1 MSPSTSRPASEAS
14 RLDALH
20 RLNLLDTPSNASFD
34 RITRMASRL
43 FNLPL
48 AAVSLSDVNRQWFK
62 SRVGI
67 VQDAVPRLK
76 APCARITET
85 SQMLVVNDLHSDSF
99 YADSPLASAGVRF
112 YAGAP
117 LLTNDGYC
125 LGSMCVLGTE
135 PRDVTEA
142 ECAALR
148 DMADMVMAQIE
159 LQHALGRVDPASGLP
174 NRTQFVDDFNDLNQD
189 RPAGEERVA
198 GLLNLASPEQFSSAL
213 RAMGATWLD
222 EVVGEAVRMLGETI
236 GAGRTVYHV
245 TPTEFAFVTPPGTDI
260 GAFCSEMETWLERRA
275 ASVTSRFVTTA
286 RIGVAPFTI
295 GVTGSADLLRNLHS
309 AAQHAFDQ
317 DRGVSVFSQEQ
328 DAAHRRSFWLIN
340 EFGAALDGAASAL
353 VDGAAGALV
362 DGAADPAVSQLR
374 LVFQP
379 KVDLAS
385 GACIGA
391 EALLRWRHPEFGEV
405 SPGEFIPIIERTSMV
420 RATTDWVL
428 RSAMRQLAAWRAE
441 GLELELAV
449 NVSAVNLLEPDFCER
464 VVAHLRSHGLPAS
477 SLALEITESALMKNP
492 KVAEATLRALH
503 GAGVRV
509 AIDDFGTGYSSL
521 AYLQSLPAQVVKIDQ
536 SFVRGIENDERK
548 RSLVSAMI
556 KLSHDLGHR
565 VVAEGVETAEVA
577 GVLKGADCDEA
588 QGYWYAKPLAPE
600 VFVAWLAGRDREA
613 AQVA

>member
-1 MSPSTSRPASEAS
+1 MSPSPPRPQGEAS
-14 RLDALH
+14 RLDVLH
-20 RLNLLDTPSNASFD
+20 KLNLLDTSPNAAFD

-48 AAVSLSDVNRQWFK
+48 AAVSLTDVNRQWFK

-67 VQDAVPRLK
+67 VQESIPRLK
-76 APCARITET
+76 APCARVAE
-85 SQMLVVNDLHSDSF
+85 SAGMLVVNDLQADGF
-99 YADSPLASAGVRF
+99 YADSPLAGAGVRF

-135 PRDVTEA
+135 PREVTEA

-159 LQHALGRVDPASGLP
+159 LQHALGRVDAASGLP
-174 NRTQFVDDFNDLNQD
+174 NRTQFIDDFNDMVQD
-189 RPAGEERVA
+189 RPSGEPRVA
-198 GLLNLASPEQFSSAL
+198 GLLNLASPEQLGSAL
-213 RAMGATWLD
+213 RAMGAAYLD
-222 EVVGEAVRMLGETI
+222 EIVGEAARMLADSI
-236 GAGRTVYHV
+236 GAGTTVYHV
-245 TPTEFAFVTPPGTDI
+245 TPTEFVFVTPPGTEV
-260 GAFCSEMETWLERRA
+260 GAFCAEMEAWLERRA

-286 RIGVAPFTI
+286 RIGVAPFTL
-295 GVTGSADLLRNLHS
+295 GVNGAAELLRNLHS

-317 DRGVSVFSQEQ
+317 DRGVSVFSEEQ
-328 DAAHRRSFWLIN
+328 DALYRRSFWLIN
-340 EFGAALDGAASAL
+340 EFGAALDGAAGPL
-353 VDGAAGALV
+353 GAA
-362 DGAADPAVSQLR
+362 SQLR

-379 KVDLAS
+379 KIDLAS

-391 EALLRWRHPEFGEV
+391 EALLRWRHPELGEV

-420 RATTDWVL
+420 RATTEWVL

-464 VVAHLRSHGLPAS
+464 IVASLHAHGVPAS
-477 SLALEITESALMKNP
+477 SLALEITESALMQNP
-492 KVAEATLRALH
+492 KVAEATLGCLAA
-503 GAGVRV
+503 AGVQL

-565 VVAEGVETAEVA
+565 VVAEGVETVDVVD
-577 GVLKGADCDEA
+577 VLRDVDCDEA
-588 QGYWYAKPLAPE
+588 QGYLYARPLAPE
-600 VFVAWLAGRDREA
+600 VFARWFA
-613 AQVA
+613 AQGGV

>member
-1 MSPSTSRPASEAS
+1 MSPPTQRPHGEAS
-14 RLDALH
+14 RLDVLH
-20 RLNLLDTPSNASFD
+20 KLNLLDTPPNAAFD

-48 AAVSLSDVNRQWFK
+48 AAVSLTDVNRQWFK

-67 VQDAVPRLK
+67 VEESIPRLK
-76 APCARITET
+76 APCARIAE
-85 SQMLVVNDLHSDSF
+85 SASLLVVSDLQADSF
-99 YADSPLASAGVRF
+99 YADSPLVGAGVRF

-117 LLTNDGYC
+117 LITNDGYC

-135 PRDVTEA
+135 PREVTEA

-159 LQHALGRVDPASGLP
+159 LQHALGRVDAASGLP
-174 NRTQFVDDFNDLNQD
+174 NRTQFVDDFNDMAQD
-189 RPAGEERVA
+189 RPSGERRVA
-198 GLLNLASPEQFSSAL
+198 GLLNLASPEQLSSAL
-213 RAMGATWLD
+213 RAMGSSYLD
-222 EVVGEAVRMLGETI
+222 EIVGEAARMLADSI
-236 GAGRTVYHV
+236 GDGITVYHV
-245 TPTEFAFVTPPGTDI
+245 TPTEFVFVTPPGSDI
-260 GAFCSEMETWLERRA
+260 DAFCAEMEAWLERRA

-286 RIGVAPFTI
+286 RIGVAPFTL
-295 GVTGSADLLRNLHS
+295 GVNGAAELLRNLHS

-317 DRGVSVFSQEQ
+317 DRGVSVFSEEQ
-328 DAAHRRSFWLIN
+328 DALYRRSFWLIN
-340 EFGAALDGAASAL
+340 EFGAALDGAGTGRL
-353 VDGAAGALV
+353 GT
-362 DGAADPAVSQLR
+362 ADCQLR

-379 KVDLAS
+379 KVDLVS

-391 EALLRWRHPEFGEV
+391 EALLRWRHPELGEV

-420 RATTDWVL
+420 RAATEWVL
-428 RSAMRQLAAWRAE
+428 DSAMRQLAAWRAE

-464 VVAHLRSHGLPAS
+464 IVASLGEHGVPAS

-492 KVAEATLRALH
+492 KVAQATLVALAA
-503 GAGVRV
+503 AGVHL

-565 VVAEGVETAEVA
+565 VVAEGVETPDVVD
-577 GVLKGADCDEA
+577 VLRDVDCDEA
-588 QGYWYAKPLAPE
+588 QGYWYAKPLAPD
-600 VFVAWLAGRDREA
+600 VFARWFAARGGVA
-613 AQVA
+613 

>member
-1 MSPSTSRPASEAS
+1 MNPTASRPASEAG

-20 RLNLLDTPSNASFD
+20 RLNLLDTPPNVSFD

-43 FNLPL
+43 FGLPL
-48 AAVSLSDVNRQWFK
+48 AAVSLTDVNRQWFK

-67 VQDAVPRLK
+67 VQESIPRLK
-76 APCARITET
+76 APCAQIAESGR
-85 SQMLVVNDLHSDSF
+85 MLVVNDLQADSL
-99 YADSPLASAGVRF
+99 YADSPLAGAGVRF

-125 LGSMCVLGTE
+125 LGSMCVLGAE
-135 PRDVTEA
+135 PREVTEA
-142 ECAALR
+142 ERAALR

-174 NRTQFVDDFNDLNQD
+174 NRTQFVDDFNDLSQD
-189 RPAGEERVA
+189 SPPGEARVA
-198 GLLNLASPEQFSSAL
+198 GLLKLASPEQLSSAL
-213 RAMGATWLD
+213 RAMGTTWLD
-222 EVVGEAVRMLGETI
+222 EVVGEAVRMLAETI
-236 GAGRTVYHV
+236 GAGSTVYHL
-245 TPTEFAFVTPPGTDI
+245 TPTEFAFITPPGTDVA
-260 GAFCSEMETWLERRA
+260 AFCADMEAWLERRA

-295 GVTGSADLLRNLHS
+295 GVTGSAELLRNLHS

-328 DAAHRRSFWLIN
+328 DAVYRRSFWLIN
-340 EFGAALDGAASAL
+340 AFGAALDGA
-353 VDGAAGALV
+353 DGA
-362 DGAADPAVSQLR
+362 DAAACQLR

-391 EALLRWRHPEFGEV
+391 EALLRWTHPELGDV

-428 RSAMRQLAAWRAE
+428 RSAMRQLAAWRAD

-464 VVAHLRSHGLPAS
+464 IVGKLREHGLPAS

-492 KVAEATLRALH
+492 KVAEATLQALH
-503 GAGVRV
+503 AAGVHL

-536 SFVRGIENDERK
+536 SFVRGIEGDERK

-556 KLSHDLGHR
+556 QLSHDLGHR

-577 GVLKGADCDEA
+577 GVLQGVDCDEA
-588 QGYWYAKPLAPE
+588 QGYWYAKPLAPG
-600 VFVAWLAGRDREA
+600 VFVEWLAGQGRAA
-613 AQVA
+613 AQHAR

>member
-1 MSPSTSRPASEAS
+1 MSPSLSNPVTEAS

-20 RLNLLDTPSNASFD
+20 RLNLLDTPPNVSFD

-43 FNLPL
+43 FGLPL
-48 AAVSLSDVNRQWFK
+48 AAVSLTDVDRQWFK

-67 VQDAVPRLK
+67 VQESVPRLK
-76 APCARITET
+76 APCARIAE
-85 SQMLVVNDLHSDSF
+85 SGQMVIVKDLQADSF
-99 YADSPLASAGVRF
+99 YADSPLAGAGVRF

-148 DMADMVMAQIE
+148 DMAAMVMAQIE
-159 LQHALGRVDPASGLP
+159 LQHALGRIDPVSGLP
-174 NRTQFVDDFNDLNQD
+174 NRTQFVDDFNDLTQD
-189 RPAGEERVA
+189 RPAGEQRVA
-198 GLLNLASPEQFSSAL
+198 GLLNLASPEQLSSAL
-213 RAMGATWLD
+213 RAMGASWLD
-222 EVVGEAVRMLGETI
+222 EVVGEAVRMLAGTI
-236 GAGRTVYHV
+236 GASGTVYHV
-245 TPTEFAFVTPPGTDI
+245 TPTEFAFITVPDTDI
-260 GAFCSEMETWLERRA
+260 DAVCAEMEAWLAQRA
-275 ASVTSRFVTTA
+275 VSATSRFVTTA
-286 RIGVAPFTI
+286 RIGMAPFTI
-295 GVTGSADLLRNLHS
+295 GVTGSAELLRNLHS

-328 DAAHRRSFWLIN
+328 DALYRRSFWLIN
-340 EFGAALDGAASAL
+340 AFGAALDGAAGADA
-353 VDGAAGALV
+353 DG
-362 DGAADPAVSQLR
+362 QLR

-379 KVDLAS
+379 KVDLVS

-391 EALLRWRHPEFGEV
+391 EALLRWTHPELGDV

-428 RSAMRQLAAWRAE
+428 RCAMRQLAAWRAD

-449 NVSAVNLLEPDFCER
+449 NVSVVNLLEPDFCTR
-464 VVAHLRSHGLPAS
+464 IVDNLRSHGLPAS

-492 KVAEATLRALH
+492 KVAEATMRDLH
-503 GAGVRV
+503 DAGVRL

-521 AYLQSLPAQVVKIDQ
+521 SYLQSLPAQVVKIDQ
-536 SFVRGIENDERK
+536 SFVRGIEDDERK

-577 GVLKGADCDEA
+577 GVLKGVACDEA
-588 QGYWYAKPLAPE
+588 QGYWYAKPLAPGA
-600 VFVAWLAGRDREA
+600 FVAWLAGRGSDA
-613 AQVA
+613 AKPA

>member
-1 MSPSTSRPASEAS
+1 MTTMSAS
-14 RLDALH
+14 RSLPPSETNRLDVLH
-20 RLNLLDTPSNASFD
+20 KLKLLDTPPNASFD

-43 FNLPL
+43 FGLPL
-48 AAVSLSDVNRQWFK
+48 AAVSLTDINRQWFK

-67 VQDAVPRLK
+67 VQESIPRLK
-76 APCARITET
+76 APCAAIAENA
-85 SQMLVVNDLHSDSF
+85 SMLVVNDLHAHDF
-99 YADSPLASAGVRF
+99 YADSPLAGAGVRF

-135 PRDVTEA
+135 PREVTDA

-148 DMADMVMAQIE
+148 DLADMVMAQIE

-174 NRTQFVDDFNDLNQD
+174 NRTQFIDDFKDLQQD
-189 RPAGEERVA
+189 RPEGEARVA
-198 GLLNLASPEQFSSAL
+198 GLLNLASPEQLSSAL
-213 RAMGATWLD
+213 RAMGASYLD
-222 EVVGEAVRMLGETI
+222 EIVGEAVRTLAGTI
-236 GAGRTVYHV
+236 GAHSTVYHV
-245 TPTEFAFVTPPGTDI
+245 TPTEFAFIAPPGTGAD
-260 GAFCSEMETWLERRA
+260 AFCSEMEAWLERRA
-275 ASVTSRFVTTA
+275 SSVTSRFVTTA

-295 GVTGSADLLRNLHS
+295 GATSSADLLRNLHS
-309 AAQHAFDQ
+309 AAQHAFDL

-328 DAAHRRSFWLIN
+328 DAVYRRSFWLIN
-340 EFGAALDGAASAL
+340 EFGAALDGAA
-353 VDGAAGALV
+353 
-362 DGAADPAVSQLR
+362 GAADSQLR

-379 KVDLAS
+379 KVDLVN

-391 EALLRWRHPEFGEV
+391 EALLRWTHPEFGDV

-428 RSAMRQLAAWRAE
+428 RSAMRQLAAWREE

-464 VVAHLRSHGLPAS
+464 IVDTLRAHRLPPS

-503 GAGVRV
+503 DAGVHL

-536 SFVRGIENDERK
+536 SFVRGIESDERK

-565 VVAEGVETAEVA
+565 VVAEGVETLDVVDVLKEVA
-577 GVLKGADCDEA
+577 CDEA
-588 QGYWYAKPLAPE
+588 QGYWYARPLAPQA
-600 VFVAWLAGRDREA
+600 FVQWFVGKGRERA
-613 AQVA
+613 

>member
-20 RLNLLDTPSNASFD
+20 RLNLLDTPPNASFD

-117 LLTNDGYC
+117 LLTSEGYC

-174 NRTQFVDDFNDLNQD
+174 NRTQFVDDFNDLSQD

-245 TPTEFAFVTPPGTDI
+245 TPTEFVFVTPPGTDSD
-260 GAFCSEMETWLERRA
+260 AFCAEMEAWLERRA

-340 EFGAALDGAASAL
+340 EFGAALDGAA
-353 VDGAAGALV
+353 
-362 DGAADPAVSQLR
+362 DPAASQLR

-379 KVDLAS
+379 KVDLVN

-391 EALLRWRHPEFGEV
+391 EALLRWRHPEFGDV

-464 VVAHLRSHGLPAS
+464 VVANLRSHGLPAS

-503 GAGVRV
+503 GAGVRL

-600 VFVAWLAGRDREA
+600 VFVEWLAEKAGKA
-613 AQVA
+613 PSVA

>member
-1 MSPSTSRPASEAS
+1 MSPSTQRPHGEAS
-14 RLDALH
+14 RLDVLH
-20 RLNLLDTPSNASFD
+20 KLNLLDTPPNAAFD

-43 FNLPL
+43 FDLPL
-48 AAVSLSDVNRQWFK
+48 AAVSLTDVNRQWFK

-67 VQDAVPRLK
+67 VQESIPRLK
-76 APCARITET
+76 APCARIAE
-85 SQMLVVNDLHSDSF
+85 SASLLVVNDLRADSF
-99 YADSPLASAGVRF
+99 YADSPLAGAGVRF

-117 LLTNDGYC
+117 LITNDGYC

-135 PRDVTEA
+135 PREVTEA
-142 ECAALR
+142 ECEALR

-159 LQHALGRVDPASGLP
+159 LQHALGRVDAASGLP
-174 NRTQFVDDFNDLNQD
+174 NRTQFVDDFNDMTED
-189 RPAGEERVA
+189 RPSGEERVA
-198 GLLNLASPEQFSSAL
+198 GLLNLASPEQLSSAL
-213 RAMGATWLD
+213 RAMGSSYLD
-222 EVVGEAVRMLGETI
+222 EIVGEAARMLTDSI
-236 GAGRTVYHV
+236 GSGTTVYHV
-245 TPTEFAFVTPPGTDI
+245 TPTEFVFVTPPGTDI
-260 GAFCSEMETWLERRA
+260 DAFCAAMEAWLERRA
-275 ASVTSRFVTTA
+275 VSVTSRFVTTA
-286 RIGVAPFTI
+286 RIGVAPFTL
-295 GVTGSADLLRNLHS
+295 GVTGAAELLRNLHS

-317 DRGVSVFSQEQ
+317 DRGVSVFSEEQ
-328 DAAHRRSFWLIN
+328 DALYRRSFWLIN
-340 EFGAALDGAASAL
+340 EFGAALDGAGVGPL
-353 VDGAAGALV
+353 
-362 DGAADPAVSQLR
+362 GAADCQLR

-379 KVDLAS
+379 KVDLTS

-391 EALLRWRHPEFGEV
+391 EALLRWRHPELGEV

-420 RATTDWVL
+420 RATTEWVL

-464 VVAHLRSHGLPAS
+464 IVASLGEHGVPPS

-492 KVAEATLRALH
+492 KVAQATLAALAA
-503 GAGVRV
+503 AGVRL

-565 VVAEGVETAEVA
+565 VVAEGVETPDVVD
-577 GVLKGADCDEA
+577 VLRDVDCDQA

-600 VFVAWLAGRDREA
+600 VFARWFAEQGGTA
-613 AQVA
+613 